1 MVILCSQGNPD
12 DVSCNSLF
20 TAWKSRKWDC
30 LSSNATIFRDKGKKY
45 FQIFHFIYVTQGFL
59 KTFDDIEL

>member
-1 MVILCSQGNPD
+1 MTCRVTVYLLHE
-12 DVSCNSLF
+12 SLV
-20 TAWKSRKWDC
+20 
-30 LSSNATIFRDKGKKY
+30 NAIVFPVMLQFPRDKGKKY